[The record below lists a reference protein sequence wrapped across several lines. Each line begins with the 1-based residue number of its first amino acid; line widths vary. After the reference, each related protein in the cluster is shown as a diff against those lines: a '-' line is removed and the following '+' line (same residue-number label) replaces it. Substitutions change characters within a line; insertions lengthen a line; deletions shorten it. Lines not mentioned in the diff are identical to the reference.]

1 MKTTR
6 QRLTHSLGVA
16 ALAGSAVFAAGY
28 AVATAY
34 APLDG
39 DQSVSI
45 VAGADPTGAIGL
57 SKGTAGERPVYYR
70 PGSSKALWIG
80 ASNTLPTG
88 CKPTQFTD
96 DDGTSIP
103 VLVKL
108 DCNGQSWQAKLS
120 RTGEKFSVK
129 RLP

>member
-1 MKTTR
+1 MKSTL
-6 QRLTHSLGVA
+6 QRFSHSVGVVV
-16 ALAGSAVFAAGY
+16 LAGSVVFAAGY
-28 AVATAY
+28 AVATVY

-45 VAGADPTGAIGL
+45 VAGADPTGAIGI

-70 PGSSKALWIG
+70 PASSKALWIG
-80 ASNTLPTG
+80 ASNALPVG

-96 DDGTSIP
+96 DDGTNIP
-103 VLVKL
+103 VQVKL